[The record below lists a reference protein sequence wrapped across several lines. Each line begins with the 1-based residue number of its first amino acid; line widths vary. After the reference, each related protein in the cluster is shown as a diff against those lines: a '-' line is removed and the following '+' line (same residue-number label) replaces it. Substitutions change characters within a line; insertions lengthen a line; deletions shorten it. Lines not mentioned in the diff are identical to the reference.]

1 MNAITK
7 RLKGAIFGALLTVA
21 LLPGLALAAPFTNWS
36 VSLDGVNYLNVP
48 SYLQV
53 TGQGFIQNTF
63 VSPTSF
69 TFQEVAAF
77 RALNSNS
84 GEVIGID
91 AFPGWQLTGSFNGY
105 GVGDLLASTFSF
117 TGGTLDLYAS
127 PVIKWGQ
134 AANFF
139 GSEVGTKIASFEII
153 SGGGSVT
160 PDTTPSGSV
169 DTQFVS
175 TFLLPGYFF
184 DPNGKDLI
192 TYPLALA
199 FSNLTASFQTDA
211 GTPANFKTA
220 LAALGYTPGNKIP
233 LQFYVANSGEFTVS
247 AVPEPGTVMLL
258 GAGLICLAAVGRRK
272 MRTN

>member
-1 MNAITK
+1 M
-7 RLKGAIFGALLTVA
+7 
-21 LLPGLALAAPFTNWS
+21 
-36 VSLDGVNYLNVP
+36 
-48 SYLQV
+48 
-53 TGQGFIQNTF
+53 
-63 VSPTSF
+63 
-69 TFQEVAAF
+69 
-77 RALNSNS
+77 
-84 GEVIGID
+84 IGID